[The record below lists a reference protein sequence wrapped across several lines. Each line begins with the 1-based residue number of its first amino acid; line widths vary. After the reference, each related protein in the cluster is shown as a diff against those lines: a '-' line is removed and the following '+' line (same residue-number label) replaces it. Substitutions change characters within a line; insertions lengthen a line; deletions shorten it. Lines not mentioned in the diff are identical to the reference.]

1 MDLITFDL
9 DETLVHAKKCHWY
22 AFNDS
27 FKKFGLKKVKYKKIL
42 PLLNGRHAHQ
52 VARELYPKLSED
64 KIDLIVKE
72 HHKLIAIKYGKCA
85 RKIKGTIP
93 TLKRIKRKFR
103 IGLLTNCSHKE
114 INGLLKG
121 AKINKKLFDIII
133 GKDDVKKSKPYP
145 NELFK
150 AEKLMH
156 SNIKYHV
163 GDSPYDIIAAR
174 RANVKAIGVLTGVN
188 SRKVLNKEKPYKI
201 INSVADLSKVIL

>member
-22 AFNDS
+22 AFNDA

-52 VARELYPKLSED
+52 VAKELYPKLSED

-72 HHKLIAIKYGKCA
+72 HHILIALKYGKYA
-85 RKIKGTIP
+85 RKIKGVIP
-93 TLKRIKRKFR
+93 TIKKLKKKYK
-103 IGLLTNCSHKE
+103 IGLVSNCSHKE
-114 INGLLKG
+114 INGLLNG
-121 AKINKKLFDIII
+121 AKMSKKLFDVIV
-133 GKDDVKKSKPYP
+133 GKDDVKRSKPYP

-156 SNIKYHV
+156 TNVKYHI

-174 RANVKAIGVLTGVN
+174 RAGIKAIAVLTGVN
-188 SRKVLNKEKPYKI
+188 SRKVLNREKPYKI
-201 INSVADLSKVIL
+201 INSVADLPKVIL